1 VINSRLSSCN
11 LFMIFFLFEQTFVR
25 FMRGRRPQT
34 ILTDIDSGLRDAIAR
49 ELPNTKHVICIWH
62 ILSKLSSWFSLPL
75 GSQYADFKPDFDML
89 CHLES
94 VEDFEHQWNLLVARF
109 GLVSDKHVS
118 LLFSYRASWPLSYT
132 KSLFVAR
139 MLTAEFSQSLD
150 SFLKRILSAQT
161 CLQVFFDQ
169 VFCLHDHVLFPLS
182 PLPPSSTSQLINC
195 LRFLLD
201 LVDWN
206 CC

>member
-1 VINSRLSSCN
+1 MQILVINSRLSSCN

-49 ELPNTKHVICIWH
+49 ELPNTKHVICVWH

-75 GSQYADFKPDFDML
+75 GSQYADFKADFDML

-94 VEDFEHQWNLLVARF
+94 VEDFEHQWNLLVSRF
-109 GLVSDKHVS
+109 GLVSDKHIS

-132 KSLFVAR
+132 RSYFVAR

-161 CLQVFFDQ
+161 CLQVFFEQ
-169 VFCLHDHVLFPLS
+169 VYSADMTMFCFLS
-182 PLPPSSTSQLINC
+182 LLPPVPALS
-195 LRFLLD
+195 
-201 LVDWN
+201 
-206 CC
+206 